1 MDLSSHPPS
10 SQSPSSPP
18 PSSPP
23 SSYLQGTFL
32 SLLLGACL
40 AAQSNAVPGMDARI
54 YDVTDLAA
62 YGRRGAAYPNGE
74 AGFHLGHSYC
84 NAGSVNIPWVAT
96 SGGLMIDT
104 YPKIAFL
111 LARESGGRMVQIS
124 GKTYLKHSTAVYNFS
139 SGPCAP
145 CNNTGGQFFFVGC
158 SDTYS
163 SGINS
168 NRTVLG
174 PTTEINPWLGTW
186 DSQGSYFD
194 RGDPSVGGAAATD
207 RVKSLTSTMVG
218 AFDAIK
224 NRLEVRESELVVPGS
239 FWGQIQ
245 LVIQG
250 EPVANRQNNIQNR
263 PVSFNWNGTAWGAG
277 ASGSSLTGSVLTQW
291 TGATW
296 DEGSNGSNDGRFLV
310 AVKVTPLGGNQW
322 HYEYAV
328 HNLDNHRGG
337 GRFDLPIATNGT
349 VSNLGFRD
357 IDADASNDWV
367 GARNGNRITFTGPSN
382 NPLDWNTFYNVWF
395 DCDVSPSLGAFLVDE
410 SRTGAG
416 VPTVTIMSQV
426 PSGVPSATLTS
437 VGSGCGDCAASF
449 YEEFASAPSF
459 DLSNSSMT
467 MTLTNGAYTVR
478 AGTSTFVTPSGG
490 ALQLSDDSEV
500 TITLPFSLPY
510 PGGSTTQ
517 MFVCSNGFISPGG
530 SNGTSFTP
538 AAAPFLAGLPRW
550 AAAWHDLNPGTGGQV
565 IFDSSASEARVTWLN
580 VPNFAGGGTATFQ
593 YQFLPNGTVHVLWQA
608 MNPAGNA
615 YLVGWT
621 PGSGA
626 ANPGSR
632 DLSATLPGGFGLCA
646 SNFQPL
652 TLSSSA
658 RPILGTTVTL
668 TTANIPPATT
678 FGFMLV
684 GFNQLVP
691 PLNLTPFGMPGCFA
705 HALDGTT
712 LGFAP
717 TGATYPLALSIP
729 GGSNFTGVRVIT
741 QSYTYSPPLTP
752 LGVIASNG
760 LILGLG
766 PQ

>member
-1 MDLSSHPPS
+1 LGAP
-10 SQSPSSPP
+10 
-18 PSSPP
+18 
-23 SSYLQGTFL
+23 L
-32 SLLLGACL
+32 SLVLGATL
-40 AAQSNAVPGMDARI
+40 SAQSNAVPGMDARI
-54 YDVTDLAA
+54 YDVTDLAP

-84 NAGSVNIPWVAT
+84 NSGTVNIPWVAT

-124 GKTYLKHSTAVYNFS
+124 GKTYLKHSTAVFNFS

-168 NRTVLG
+168 NRLVLG
-174 PTTEINPWLGTW
+174 PTPEVDPWLGTW
-186 DSQGSYFD
+186 NSQGSYFD

-207 RVKSLTSTMVG
+207 RVKSLTSAMVN
-218 AFDAIK
+218 AFDPIK

-239 FWGQIQ
+239 FWGQVQ

-250 EPVANRQNNIQNR
+250 EPVANRQNNIQCR
-263 PVSFNWNGTAWGAG
+263 PVSFSWGGSAWNAG

-296 DEGSNGSNDGRFLV
+296 NEGRNGNDDGRFLV

-337 GRFDLPIATNGT
+337 GRFTIPVASNAT
-349 VSNLGFRD
+349 VSSLGFRD
-357 IDADASNDWV
+357 IDADSGNDWV
-367 GARNGNRITFTGPSN
+367 GARSGTQITFTGPST

-395 DCDVSPSLGAFLVDE
+395 DCDVSPSVGSFLVDE
-410 SRTGAG
+410 SRAG
-416 VPTVTIMSQV
+416 PGLPTVTVQSQV
-426 PSGVPSATLTS
+426 PSGIPSATVTS
-437 VGSGCGDCAASF
+437 VGTGCGDCTSSF
-449 YEEFASAPSF
+449 YEFFAAAGGF
-459 DLSNSSMT
+459 DLSNSRMT
-467 MTLTNGAYTVR
+467 MTLNNGAYSV
-478 AGTSTFVTPSGG
+478 GTGTASYVTPSGT
-490 ALQLSDDSEV
+490 ALALTDDSEV
-500 TITLPFSLPY
+500 QVTLPFTLPF
-510 PGGSTTQ
+510 PTGSTTRLY
-517 MFVCSNGFISPGG
+517 VCSNGFISPAA

-538 AAAPFLAGLPRW
+538 TSAAFLSGAPRW

-565 IFDSSASEARVTWLN
+565 IFESSATVARVTWVN
-580 VPNFAGGGTATFQ
+580 VPNFSGGGVATFQ
-593 YQFLPNGTVHVLWQA
+593 YQFFPNGTVHIVWQA

-621 PGSGA
+621 PGG
-626 ANPGSR
+626 NPTDPGSI
-632 DLSATLPGGFGLCA
+632 DLSTRLPIGFSLCA
-646 SNFQPL
+646 GSFAAL

-668 TTANIPPATT
+668 TTSNIPTGTPY
-678 FGFMLV
+678 GIMLL

-691 PLNLTPFGMPGCFA
+691 PLNLGPMGMTGCFA
-705 HALDGTT
+705 HVLDGTV
-712 LGFAP
+712 LGFVPA
-717 TGATYPLALSIP
+717 GATQPMPLAIP
-729 GGSNFTGVRVIT
+729 GNTNFTGLRVIT

-760 LILGLG
+760 IILVLG